1 MTASHRFTV
10 NRRTTLGW
18 LTSAMAISA
27 FGVPMSLANWAQVAT
42 ASDTTPL
49 AAVGYGKDPNLFDPH
64 APWPRT
70 MTPNQLKQASVLADL
85 FLPKTGSFPAPS
97 EVGIADFVDEWV
109 SAPYPEQ
116 QRDRALIL
124 DGLAWLDREAAR
136 LGKPDFCSL
145 STDRQIQLL
154 SQTAQLPTSTDPQ
167 AMKLYG
173 FFRRFRS
180 VTVGAYYCLER
191 NHAEIGYMGNVA
203 MDGFPPPTAEEN
215 AFIDR
220 ALAKLNL

>member
-1 MTASHRFTV
+1 MTASYQIIV

-18 LTSAMAISA
+18 LASAMAISA
-27 FGVPMSLANWAQVAT
+27 AGVPMSLGNWAQAAP
-42 ASDTTPL
+42 ASDSMHH

-64 APWPRT
+64 APWPRI
-70 MTPNQLKQASVLADL
+70 MTPAQLRQTAVLADL
-85 FLPKTGSFPAPS
+85 FLPKTDSYPAPS
-97 EVGIADFVDEWV
+97 EVGIAAFVDEWV
-109 SAPYPEQ
+109 SAPYPDQ

-124 DGLAWLDREAAR
+124 DGLAWLNREATR
-136 LGKPDFCSL
+136 LGQPDFGSL
-145 STDRQIQLL
+145 DTARQTQLL
-154 SQTAQLPTSTDPQ
+154 GQTAQLPVSNDLQ

-191 NHAEIGYMGNVA
+191 NFAEIGYMGNVA
-203 MDGFPPPTAEEN
+203 MDSFPPPTPQED

-220 ALAKLNL
+220 AIAKLNL

>member
-1 MTASHRFTV
+1 MTASYQISV
-10 NRRTTLGW
+10 NRRTTLHW

-27 FGVPMSLANWAQVAT
+27 AGVPMSLGNWAQAEPAPDSMQLAT
-42 ASDTTPL
+42 
-49 AAVGYGKDPNLFDPH
+49 VGYGKDPDLFDPH
-64 APWPRT
+64 APWPRI
-70 MTPNQLKQASVLADL
+70 MTPAQLRQTAVLADL
-85 FLPKTGSFPAPS
+85 FLPRTGTYPAPS

-124 DGLAWLDREAAR
+124 DGLAWLDREATNF
-136 LGKPDFCSL
+136 GQPDFCSL
-145 STDRQIQLL
+145 DTDRQTKLL
-154 SQTAQLPTSTDPQ
+154 GRTAQLPESNDPQ

-191 NHAEIGYMGNVA
+191 NYAEIRYLGNVA
-203 MDGFPPPTAEEN
+203 MDSFPPPTAEEN
-215 AFIDR
+215 ALIDR
-220 ALAKLNL
+220 AVAKLNL

>member
-1 MTASHRFTV
+1 MSASQSYSVT
-10 NRRTTLGW
+10 RRTTLGW
-18 LTSAMAISA
+18 LSSAMSISA
-27 FGVPMSLANWAQVAT
+27 FGIPMSLANWAQGASAPDAMPVA
-42 ASDTTPL
+42 
-49 AAVGYGKDPNLFDPH
+49 AAGYGKDPNLFDPH

-70 MTPNQLKQASVLADL
+70 MTQDQLKQAGVLADL
-85 FLPKTGSFPAPS
+85 FLPKTASFPAPS

-124 DGLAWLDREAAR
+124 DGLEWLDHQANQ
-136 LGKPDFCSL
+136 LSKPDFCSL
-145 STDRQIQLL
+145 SQSQQLQLL
-154 SQTAQLPTSTDPQ
+154 GQTAQLPASKDPQ

-191 NHAEIGYMGNVA
+191 NFAEIGYMGNVA
-203 MDGFPPPTAEEN
+203 LESFPPPTAEEN

>member
-1 MTASHRFTV
+1 MTASYVFPVT
-10 NRRTTLGW
+10 RRTTLGW
-18 LTSAMAISA
+18 LSSAMAISA
-27 FGVPMSLANWAQVAT
+27 FGIPMSLANWAQAEST
-42 ASDTTPL
+42 SSMP

-64 APWPRT
+64 APWRRT
-70 MTPNQLKQASVLADL
+70 MTPDQLRQAAVLADL
-85 FLPKTGSFPAPS
+85 FLPKTATFPAPS
-97 EVGIADFVDEWV
+97 ELGIADFVDEWV

-116 QRDRALIL
+116 QRDCALIL
-124 DGLAWLDREAAR
+124 DGLEWLDHQANQ

-145 STDRQIQLL
+145 SHEQQLQLL
-154 SQTAQLPTSTDPQ
+154 GQTAQLPASKEPQ

-180 VTVGAYYCLER
+180 VAVGAYYCLER
-191 NHAEIGYMGNVA
+191 NYAEIGYMGNVA
-203 MDGFPPPTAEEN
+203 MDSFPPPTAEEN